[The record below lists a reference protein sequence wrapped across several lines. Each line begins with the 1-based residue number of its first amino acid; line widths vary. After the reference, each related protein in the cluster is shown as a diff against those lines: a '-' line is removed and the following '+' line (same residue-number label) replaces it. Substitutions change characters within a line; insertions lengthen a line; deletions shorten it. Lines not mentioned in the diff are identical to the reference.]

1 MYNRPS
7 HSTCTTSLTTWE
19 EAIITIS
26 LATAGQSIALQS
38 IMMTLR
44 RPTISILLL
53 TLCIAICSSFQPA
66 AKLQKHNAAKV
77 VHLHQTKINNDE
89 GDGSEQHLVDRRQI
103 FRLATQGLLASSLLI
118 GTPSA
123 SFAVV
128 PTPTDLKRLQLG
140 HSRVRY
146 LLENWDRLT
155 ESCNN
160 KAISSIESKQVVRTE
175 GGGG

>member
-1 MYNRPS
+1 M
-7 HSTCTTSLTTWE
+7 
-19 EAIITIS
+19 I
-26 LATAGQSIALQS
+26 
-38 IMMTLR
+38 TLR
-44 RPTISILLL
+44 RPTVSILLL
-53 TLCIAICSSFQPA
+53 TCIAICSSFQPA
-66 AKLQKHNAAKV
+66 AKLQTHNADK

-89 GDGSEQHLVDRRQI
+89 GYDSEHLVDRRQM
-103 FRLATQGLLASSLLI
+103 FRLATQGLLSSSLLI
-118 GTPSA
+118 GMPSS

-128 PTPTDLKRLQLG
+128 PTPSDLKRLQLG

-160 KAISSIESKQVVRTE
+160 KAMSSIESKQVVRTE

>member
-1 MYNRPS
+1 
-7 HSTCTTSLTTWE
+7 
-19 EAIITIS
+19 
-26 LATAGQSIALQS
+26 
-38 IMMTLR
+38 MMTLR

-53 TLCIAICSSFQPA
+53 TLCIAICSSFQPT

-77 VHLHQTKINNDE
+77 VHLHQTKINIDE
-89 GDGSEQHLVDRRQI
+89 GGGSEQHLVDRRQI
-103 FRLATQGLLASSLLI
+103 FRLATPGFLASLLI
-118 GTPSA
+118 GTPSS

-160 KAISSIESKQVVRTE
+160 KAMSSVESKQVIRTE

>member
-1 MYNRPS
+1 
-7 HSTCTTSLTTWE
+7 
-19 EAIITIS
+19 
-26 LATAGQSIALQS
+26 
-38 IMMTLR
+38 MTLR
-44 RPTISILLL
+44 RLTISILLL
-53 TLCIAICSSFQPA
+53 TLCIAICSSFQHA
-66 AKLQKHNAAKV
+66 AQLQKHCNAAKV
-77 VHLHQTKINNDE
+77 VHLHQTKININE
-89 GDGSEQHLVDRRQI
+89 GGGSEQHLIDRRQI
-103 FRLATQGLLASSLLI
+103 FRLATQGFLASLLI
-118 GTPSA
+118 GTPSS

-160 KAISSIESKQVVRTE
+160 KAMSSVESRQVIRTE

>member
-1 MYNRPS
+1 M
-7 HSTCTTSLTTWE
+7 T
-19 EAIITIS
+19 
-26 LATAGQSIALQS
+26 
-38 IMMTLR
+38 TLR

-89 GDGSEQHLVDRRQI
+89 GDGSEQHLVDRRQM
-103 FRLATQGLLASSLLI
+103 FQLATQGLLASLLI

-123 SFAVV
+123 SFGVV

-160 KAISSIESKQVVRTE
+160 KAMSSIESKQVVRTE

>member
-1 MYNRPS
+1 
-7 HSTCTTSLTTWE
+7 
-19 EAIITIS
+19 
-26 LATAGQSIALQS
+26 
-38 IMMTLR
+38 MMTLR

-53 TLCIAICSSFQPA
+53 TLCIAICSSFQHA
-66 AKLQKHNAAKV
+66 AQLQKHCNAAKV
-77 VHLHQTKINNDE
+77 VHLHQTKINIDE
-89 GDGSEQHLVDRRQI
+89 GGGSEQHLVDRRQI
-103 FRLATQGLLASSLLI
+103 FRLATQGFLASLLI
-118 GTPSA
+118 GTPSS

-160 KAISSIESKQVVRTE
+160 KAMSSVESRQVIRTE

>member
-1 MYNRPS
+1 
-7 HSTCTTSLTTWE
+7 
-19 EAIITIS
+19 
-26 LATAGQSIALQS
+26 
-38 IMMTLR
+38 MTLR

-53 TLCIAICSSFQPA
+53 TLCIAICSSFQHA
-66 AKLQKHNAAKV
+66 AQLQKHCNAAKV
-77 VHLHQTKINNDE
+77 VHLHQTKINIDE
-89 GDGSEQHLVDRRQI
+89 GGGSEQHLVDRRQI
-103 FRLATQGLLASSLLI
+103 FRLATQGFLASLLI
-118 GTPSA
+118 GTPSS

-160 KAISSIESKQVVRTE
+160 KAMSSVESRQVIRTE